1 MRHIAFATGLA
12 ILLAT
17 GAASPAGAA
26 TLSPSSADFGT
37 QTVGSVS
44 APKAFT
50 LAPSVTDLTLAV
62 STTGDFS
69 QTNDCP
75 AVLTLLSSSCTI
87 NVTFAPTAAGGRSGT
102 LSTAALVVGGPSATL
117 SGTGNQSGGNGA
129 TVGQKCKK
137 KKKGKGHKRAAS
149 SKKHKKKKCK
159 RKKKHKKH

>member
-1 MRHIAFATGLA
+1 MRRIAFATGLA

-26 TLSPSSADFGT
+26 MLSPSSADFGA

-62 STTGDFS
+62 STTGDFK

-75 AVLTLLSSSCTI
+75 AVLTLLSPSCTI
-87 NVTFAPTAAGGRSGT
+87 NVTFTPTAAGGRSGT
-102 LSTAALVVGGPSATL
+102 LGTTALIVGGPSATL

-129 TVGQKCKK
+129 TGGKCKKKKGKKHKKGAASAKKHKKKCKK
-137 KKKGKGHKRAAS
+137 KKK
-149 SKKHKKKKCK
+149 
-159 RKKKHKKH
+159 HKKH